1 MDSEKKPGETGAQGR
16 ADMKGAP
23 RQPVTIDLKAERIN
37 EPARPSDT
45 KREASGAGPAAGSPA
60 TGSPAAA
67 SPVGGA
73 GAKPADAPKAA
84 GAQPSGASPSTA
96 AQSSSAAAAAPAG
109 AAPGP
114 ASSAAS
120 SSAASHAAAAKPA
133 EQPRPS
139 VASPEPAAAATG
151 GGAGASAAQAA
162 RSVFDDGGRK
172 ALIAGLAGGIIA
184 LVLVI
189 VLQGLSLLPVP
200 GRAQA
205 LRAAEQAEA
214 VSQSVS
220 ALERRLTALEAMAE
234 GLPSARADAKAASD
248 RLDALETAARSFAP
262 AAGLE
267 ALSADIAS
275 LRAAVSGVPA
285 GASPDEL
292 ALLAERVSRM
302 EVAIASGA
310 AGSSADAEA
319 AIQSLTGQ
327 IGSTSSAMQALRDRL
342 EAAEE
347 KLAGLEEARAGAGG
361 DAAMRAVAVTALRRA
376 ASGPAP
382 FLTELDMAA
391 SLGMAG
397 DAVGALRP
405 YAERGVKTASSLSAE
420 FPAVADAILAAARA
434 PAADAGIVDRLLNGL
449 GSLVTVRPAGP
460 IPGSDPQAV
469 VSRMVAAARAND
481 LRTILT
487 ERAALPEIAQA
498 ASAAWA
504 GEAQDRV
511 AVDDLVEQVAS
522 AADGSGG

>member
-37 EPARPSDT
+37 EPARPSDA
-45 KREASGAGPAAGSPA
+45 KREASGTGPAQGAGTASATAKPDAVAPSAAGSPA
-60 TGSPAAA
+60 SSAPA
-67 SPVGGA
+67 GGT
-73 GAKPADAPKAA
+73 GAKPADAQKSA
-84 GAQPSGASPSTA
+84 GTQPSGASS
-96 AQSSSAAAAAPAG
+96 
-109 AAPGP
+109 
-114 ASSAAS
+114 SSAAS
-120 SSAASHAAAAKPA
+120 STAAAKPA
-133 EQPRPS
+133 EPPRPS

-151 GGAGASAAQAA
+151 GGGGASAAQAA
-162 RSVFDDGGRK
+162 RSMFDDGGRK
-172 ALIAGLAGGIIA
+172 ALIAGLAGGIVA

-347 KLAGLEEARAGAGG
+347 KLAGLEEARVGAGG

-391 SLGMAG
+391 SLGVAG

-449 GSLVTVRPAGP
+449 GSLVTVRPSGP
-460 IPGSDPQAV
+460 IPGNDPQAV

-487 ERAALPEIAQA
+487 ERAALPEIAQT